1 MNKSSTKPTAYIEI
15 EDISPTTFFD
25 KIASFVVEN
34 KEAGLIVALAIATSI
49 ILWAV
54 AHLLVKLILVI
65 KQLLIE
71 LIRASRE

>member
-1 MNKSSTKPTAYIEI
+1 MKKIVEVTDTNPV
-15 EDISPTTFFD
+15 TFLD
-25 KIASFVVEN
+25 KVATLAIEN
-34 KEAGLIVALAIATSI
+34 KEAGIIVALAIATSI